1 VTDSFVNEASS
12 YQGMMSVSFGL
23 QHDVA
28 ASTPKR
34 YDFSQ
39 AYFPE
44 GYMKVLLWQSIIT
57 AYCRPAHQI
66 FVNIQLE
73 TLGSKT
79 PPSVCTVLAFRK
91 SV

>member
-1 VTDSFVNEASS
+1 MVLTADRKLHRLHCLQSQTLSMTDSFVNEASS

-39 AYFPE
+39 AYFPVE
-44 GYMKVLLWQSIIT
+44 ASLKVSI
-57 AYCRPAHQI
+57 
-66 FVNIQLE
+66 
-73 TLGSKT
+73 TLALS
-79 PPSVCTVLAFRK
+79 L
-91 SV
+91 